1 MLIFGF
7 IIIIVSIVAAFAIG
21 FLISKWNG
29 VASYFSFVLLV
40 LSASFG
46 ILLFYEGAEKETLIF
61 YDNGDISY
69 KVTNVDVEHNKTTD
83 IRVIYNAQK
92 DED

>member
-7 IIIIVSIVAAFAIG
+7 IMIILSIGAALAIG

-29 VASYFSFVLLV
+29 VASYFSFVVLV
-40 LSASFG
+40 LWASFG
-46 ILLFYEGAEKETLIF
+46 IMLFYDGAEKETLIF

-69 KVTNVDVEHNKTTD
+69 KVTNVDVEHNKTVD
-83 IRVIYNAQK
+83 IRVIYNTQK

>member
-7 IIIIVSIVAAFAIG
+7 IMIILSIGAALAIG

-29 VASYFSFVLLV
+29 IASFISFVLLI

-46 ILLFYEGAEKETLIF
+46 ILIFYEGAEKETLIF

-69 KVTNVDVEHNKTTD
+69 KVTNVDVEHNKTVD
-83 IRVIYNAQK
+83 IRVIYNTQK

>member
-7 IIIIVSIVAAFAIG
+7 IMIILSIVAALAIG

-29 VASYFSFVLLV
+29 VASYFSFVLLII
-40 LSASFG
+40 LASFG
-46 ILLFYEGAEKETLIF
+46 ILIFYEGAEKETLIF

-83 IRVIYNAQK
+83 IRVIYNSQNK
-92 DED
+92 

>member
-29 VASYFSFVLLV
+29 VASYFSFVILV

-83 IRVIYNAQK
+83 IREIYNTQK

>member
-7 IIIIVSIVAAFAIG
+7 ILIILSIVAALAIG

-29 VASYFSFVLLV
+29 LASYISFVLLIF
-40 LSASFG
+40 SAVFG
-46 ILLFYEGAEKETLIF
+46 IWFFYDGAEKETLIF

-69 KVTNVDVEHNKTTD
+69 KVTNVDVEHDKTVD
-83 IRVIYNAQK
+83 IRVIYNSQNK
-92 DED
+92 

>member
-7 IIIIVSIVAAFAIG
+7 IMIILSIGAALAIG

-29 VASYFSFVLLV
+29 IASFISFVLLI

-46 ILLFYEGAEKETLIF
+46 ILIFYEGAEKETLIF

-69 KVTNVDVEHNKTTD
+69 KVTNVDVEHNKTVD
-83 IRVIYNAQK
+83 IRVIYNSQK
-92 DED
+92 DEK

>member
-29 VASYFSFVLLV
+29 VASYFSFFLLV

-83 IRVIYNAQK
+83 IRVIYNTQK

>member
-7 IIIIVSIVAAFAIG
+7 IMIIVSVVAALAVG
-21 FLISKWNG
+21 FLINKWNG
-29 VASYFSFVLLV
+29 LASYFSFVLLIISV
-40 LSASFG
+40 SFG

-69 KVTNVDVEHNKTTD
+69 KVTE
-83 IRVIYNAQK
+83 IRV
-92 DED
+92 EDNKAIDIEVINEE

>member
-7 IIIIVSIVAAFAIG
+7 ILIILSIVAALAIG

-29 VASYFSFVLLV
+29 LASYISFVLLIF
-40 LSASFG
+40 SAVFG
-46 ILLFYEGAEKETLIF
+46 IWFFYEGAEKETLIF

-69 KVTNVDVEHNKTTD
+69 KVTNVDVEHDKTVD
-83 IRVIYNAQK
+83 IRVIYNSQNK
-92 DED
+92 

>member
-7 IIIIVSIVAAFAIG
+7 IIIILSIVAAFAIG

-29 VASYFSFVLLV
+29 VASYFSFVILV
-40 LSASFG
+40 ISASFG
-46 ILLFYEGAEKETLIF
+46 ILLFYDGAEKETLIF

-83 IRVIYNAQK
+83 IRVIYNTQK

>member
-21 FLISKWNG
+21 FLINKWNG

-40 LSASFG
+40 LSTSFG

-83 IRVIYNAQK
+83 IRVIYNPQK

>member
-7 IIIIVSIVAAFAIG
+7 IMIILSIVAAFAIG

-29 VASYFSFVLLV
+29 IASYISFVLLIF
-40 LSASFG
+40 STTFG
-46 ILLFYEGAEKETLIF
+46 IWFFYEGAEKETLIF

-69 KVTNVDVEHNKTTD
+69 KVTNVDVEHDKTVD
-83 IRVIYNAQK
+83 IRVIYNSQNK
-92 DED
+92 

>member
-7 IIIIVSIVAAFAIG
+7 VMIILSIVAALAIG

-29 VASYFSFVLLV
+29 IASYFSFVLLIISV
-40 LSASFG
+40 SLG

-83 IRVIYNAQK
+83 IRVIYNTQNK
-92 DED
+92 

>member
-7 IIIIVSIVAAFAIG
+7 ILIILSIVAAFAIG

-29 VASYFSFVLLV
+29 MASYISFVLLII
-40 LSASFG
+40 SAVFG
-46 ILLFYEGAEKETLIF
+46 IWFFYEGAEKETLIF

-69 KVTNVDVEHNKTTD
+69 KVTNVDVEHDKTVD
-83 IRVIYNAQK
+83 IRVIYNSQNK
-92 DED
+92 

>member
-7 IIIIVSIVAAFAIG
+7 ILIILSIVAAFAIG

-29 VASYFSFVLLV
+29 LASYISYVILIFT
-40 LSASFG
+40 AAFG
-46 ILLFYEGAEKETLIF
+46 ILLFYEGADKETLIF

-69 KVTNVDVEHNKTTD
+69 KVTNVDVEHNKTVD
-83 IRVIYNAQK
+83 IRVIYNSQNK
-92 DED
+92 

>member
-7 IIIIVSIVAAFAIG
+7 IVIILSIVAAFAIG

-29 VASYFSFVLLV
+29 VASYFSFVILV

-46 ILLFYEGAEKETLIF
+46 ILLFYDGAEKETLIF

-69 KVTNVDVEHNKTTD
+69 KVTE
-83 IRVIYNAQK
+83 IRVEDNKAVDIEVIHNSQK
-92 DED
+92 HED

>member
-7 IIIIVSIVAAFAIG
+7 IMIILSIVAAFAIG

-29 VASYFSFVLLV
+29 LASYISYVILIFT
-40 LSASFG
+40 AAFG
-46 ILLFYEGAEKETLIF
+46 ILLFCEGADKETLIF

-69 KVTNVDVEHNKTTD
+69 KVTE
-83 IRVIYNAQK
+83 IRV
-92 DED
+92 EDNKAIDIKVIHNNN

>member
-7 IIIIVSIVAAFAIG
+7 IMIFVSIVAALAVG
-21 FLISKWNG
+21 FLINKWNG
-29 VASYFSFVLLV
+29 LASYISFVLLV

-69 KVTNVDVEHNKTTD
+69 KVKNVDVENNKTTD
-83 IRVIYNAQK
+83 IIVINK
-92 DED
+92 